1 MARRFRSAQQFP
13 ERGSPER
20 GSSERGAAAIEF
32 ALVLPVLIAII
43 VAIMDYGWFFT
54 ENSRVVAA
62 TREGV
67 RLGVTYAT
75 DDSPTPDA
83 AATTRINAVL
93 TDYGFD
99 PSDATITTEYVGTSP
114 EQMLRVTVTLP
125 YVPLV
130 GMIPVALPPNLNGSM
145 TMLLELQD

>member
-1 MARRFRSAQQFP
+1 MGRRRSAQ
-13 ERGSPER
+13 
-20 GSSERGAAAIEF
+20 RGAAAIEF
-32 ALVLPVLIAII
+32 ALVLPILIAII

-75 DDSPTPDA
+75 DETPTPQTA
-83 AATTRINAVL
+83 AANRINEVL

-99 PSDATITTEYVGTSP
+99 TSSATVTTEYVGTAP

-125 YVPLV
+125 YEPLV